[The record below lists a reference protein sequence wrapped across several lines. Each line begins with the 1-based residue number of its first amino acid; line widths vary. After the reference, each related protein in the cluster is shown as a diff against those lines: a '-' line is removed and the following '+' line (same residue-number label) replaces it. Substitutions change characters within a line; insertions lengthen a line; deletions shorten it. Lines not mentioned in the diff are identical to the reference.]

1 MRDLFQETAF
11 EENGFVRPFRIEG
24 CAEEETNKKNKEDAR
39 PDMHRHDKNNRTPM
53 HQARQRR
60 E

>member
-1 MRDLFQETAF
+1 VQ
-11 EENGFVRPFRIEG
+11 NKKKNKK
-24 CAEEETNKKNKEDAR
+24 NKKNKEDAR

>member
-1 MRDLFQETAF
+1 MRDRPLSRKTDSFGHF
-11 EENGFVRPFRIEG
+11 GSNGVQKKNKK
-24 CAEEETNKKNKEDAR
+24 NKKNKEDAR